1 MFVFGLT
8 GVSVCGL
15 CWVCVFGL
23 WWHCVLIWLVYWL
36 LVGGLVLIGLRAC
49 WL

>member
-23 WWHCVLIWLVYWL
+23 WRELCFD
-36 LVGGLVLIGLRAC
+36 LVGILVTG
-49 WL
+49 